1 MFSLIDDVSG
11 IFKSFFKF
19 MLISSSLL
27 GIVESSPQ
35 ELALRNDLFTNY
47 DTNVRPVV
55 NTMDNVSLTMGI
67 ATQTLESFN
76 QKEET
81 MMLNIWLRM
90 NWVDTNL
97 QWDPDEYNISVLGIK
112 PSNVWVPDIELLN
125 AASIP
130 DLYTLEGG
138 MMLYSTGEIMWSR
151 PGIFKFAC
159 QLDLL
164 EFPFDRQNCVMNFG
178 SWIFSDKY
186 LDINP
191 YEDESRQ
198 VDVLDTFSHSE
209 WLFEEVHIERHIE
222 NRDCCLD
229 EEFPIMSYHFQFL
242 RYPHYYKLSMAM
254 TITLVVVSFIIMLME
269 PDNVSRTGTAVFI
282 PLTIL
287 ALQLTISN
295 KIPVVGYF
303 TLMDKFFLCCFVLS
317 MFCSIESGI
326 IYALLTSKNITLFNL
341 IKKKLD
347 PDEFIK
353 NTLEMKCRR
362 KQILQDD
369 EEIVQ
374 NSLKNIN
381 GGPIEM
387 EDLHILEN
395 FRGHKIIQE
404 TIDIGNDLSQETETD
419 FEVASNVLSRLS
431 EKKADYRNDSY
442 YNAVRNDTLRNRNR
456 EEVKKIS
463 DYEQIYKT
471 IPYNDKILTLSDYE
485 LFIDFRLNTYIKR
498 IDNVFRMILP
508 IIFFAYTGYLL
519 SYEKEIIE

>member
-1 MFSLIDDVSG
+1 MFTIVDDISNMFKTVFKTLLVSSTLFSVG
-11 IFKSFFKF
+11 D
-19 MLISSSLL
+19 SSS
-27 GIVESSPQ
+27 Q
-35 ELALRNDLFTNY
+35 ELILRNDLFNNY
-47 DTNVRPVV
+47 DSNVRPVV
-55 NTMDNVSLTMGI
+55 NTLDNVSLTMGI

-90 NWVDTNL
+90 NWIDTNL
-97 QWDPDEYNISVLGIK
+97 QWDPNEYNISFLGIK
-112 PSNVWVPDIELLN
+112 PNNVWVPDIELLN

-191 YEDESRQ
+191 YQDESRQ

-209 WLFEEVHIERHIE
+209 WKFEEVYVDRHIE
-222 NRDCCLD
+222 QRDCCPD

-269 PDNVSRTGTAVFI
+269 PNNVSRTGTAVFI

-326 IYALLTSKNITLFNL
+326 IYALLTSKNIALFNL

-353 NTLEMKCRR
+353 TTLEMKNRRR
-362 KQILQDD
+362 KDLQDD

-374 NSLKNIN
+374 NSLRNIN
-381 GGPIEM
+381 GGTIEM
-387 EDLHILEN
+387 DDLNTLQN
-395 FRGHKIIQE
+395 FRGHKIVQE
-404 TIDIGNDLSQETETD
+404 TVDIGGNLLQESETD
-419 FEVASNVLSRLS
+419 FEVASNVLSGLS
-431 EKKADYRNDSY
+431 DKKADYRNKSY
-442 YNAVRNDTLRNRNR
+442 YNAINNNSVVNKSI
-456 EEVKKIS
+456 EQVKKIS
-463 DYEQIYKT
+463 NYEQIYKT

-498 IDNVFRMILP
+498 VDNVFRMILP

-519 SYEKEIIE
+519 SYEKEITE